1 MSSFDAAPSHTFR
14 NFILFLILC
23 ALVLGGFAL
32 ARGGAPAIDAQNF
45 PPAVGIR
52 RQISITVRQSMGIR
66 SIKAS
71 YEQNG
76 KQFPVADKEYGGRS
90 WFFAGKDPKSVTLAL
105 GIGRRDVPGLV
116 DGPAKFVLEATD
128 ANLRGSTAHFEQAI
142 TVSSVPPQVAVLSS
156 QHYIVQGGAEMVVY
170 SVSKTASRSGVEM
183 AGHFFPGYPLPN
195 AKPGILFS
203 FYAFPYNAPADAQPE
218 VIAEDAAGNRVTA
231 NIPGKT
237 FPATYPA
244 RPIPID
250 DGFIS
255 HVVMTIIANMPE
267 LSAHQDPL
275 QNFLMVNRDL
285 RRTETQQLVDI
296 SSKTEPKFL
305 WQGAFVQM
313 PNSQVEA
320 HFADHRMYMYHG
332 QQVDDEFHL
341 GYDLAS
347 IKHAPIPAANSGRV
361 VWAKYFGIYG
371 NCVLIDHGYGLM
383 SLYGHMNDFMVK
395 AGDTVQKGQII
406 GHTDTTGLAGGDHL
420 HFSMLLDGV
429 QVDPKEW
436 WDAHWIQVHINQK
449 EQEFA
454 PAAAAAQPAPA
465 APVQP

>member
-1 MSSFDAAPSHTFR
+1 M
-14 NFILFLILC
+14 FLILI
-23 ALVLGGFAL
+23 ALVLGGTAL
-32 ARGGAPAIDAQNF
+32 VRGGAPAIDAQNF
-45 PPAVGIR
+45 PTAVGIR
-52 RQISITVRQSMGIR
+52 RAVSFTVRQSMGIR

-76 KQFPVADKEYGGRS
+76 KQFPVVDKEYGGRN
-90 WFFAGKDPKSVTLAL
+90 WFFAGKAPKSVTLQL
-105 GIGRRDVPGLV
+105 PIGRRDVPGLM
-116 DGPAKFVLEATD
+116 DGPAKFVLKATD
-128 ANLRGSTAHFEQAI
+128 ANLRGSTARFAQPVTI
-142 TVSSVPPQVAVLSS
+142 RSVPPQLAVLSS
-156 QHYIVQGGAEMVVY
+156 QHYVVQGGAEMVVY
-170 SVSKTASRSGVEM
+170 SVSQGASRSGVEM
-183 AGHFFPGYPLPN
+183 AGHFFPGYQLPN
-195 AKPGILFS
+195 AKPGVMFS
-203 FYAFPYNAPADAQPE
+203 LYAYPYNAPADAQPT
-218 VIAEDAAGNRVTA
+218 VIAEDDAGNRTTA

-237 FPATYPA
+237 FPATYKA

-250 DGFIS
+250 DNFIS
-255 HVVMTIIANMPE
+255 HVVMTIIANMPR
-267 LSAHQDPL
+267 LVARQDPL
-275 QNFLMVNRDL
+275 QNFLLVNHDL

-320 HFADHRMYMYHG
+320 HFADHRLYIYHG

-347 IKHAPIPAANSGRV
+347 IRHAPIPAANSGRV

-383 SLYGHMNDFMVK
+383 SLYGHMNDFLVK

-436 WDAHWIQVHINQK
+436 WDSHWIQVHITQK

-465 APVQP
+465 AAPAQ